1 MSFTQWDGMPL
12 VCLQSNTLWIQG
24 MTQRNS
30 QQKTLLTSNAKSMRL
45 ASLTTGTVKS
55 IRQIRTTTS
64 GHNGSSLSFTKKA
77 WPMKRKCQ
85 STGWKNW
92 EQLSPTKKFFQM
104 EHLSVV
110 AIRLSANQCANG
122 CLKSLPMRNVCWRT
136 WMTLTGQSLSRTC
149 NATGLGNQLV
159 PMSPSK

>member
-12 VCLQSNTLWIQG
+12 ACLQSNTLWIQE

-30 QQKTLLTSNAKSMRL
+30 QQKTLPTSNAKSMRL

-64 GHNGSSLSFTKKA
+64 GRNGSSPSFTKKV
-77 WPMKRKCQ
+77 WLMKLKCQ
-85 STGWKNW
+85 STGLKNW

-110 AIRLSANQCANG
+110 AIQLSANQCVNG
-122 CLKSLPMRNVCWRT
+122 CLKSLPMLSVCSMT
-136 WMTLTGQSLSRTC
+136 WMILIGQSLSRTC

-159 PMSPSK
+159 PMSLSK